1 MYFVYKHINKI
12 NNKIYIGIT
21 KRKPEFRWGINGQNY
36 ITSPHFYSAIKK
48 YGWDNF
54 EHIILFEGLTQLE
67 ASEKEKELIK
77 QFNSNNPNF
86 GYNCTTG
93 GELTFELNDIARE
106 KKAKAMIG
114 NKNGRHPCSEETKE
128 KIRQSQLGKTLSLEH
143 IEKLKQAAKNRKSS
157 PCSEDK
163 KIKLQ
168 NNYPYM
174 QKVYCLETNTLYK
187 SIQDC
192 GRQLGLNATNI
203 CAVCKGKHKT
213 HKGYH
218 FQYINSI

>member
-1 MYFVYKHINKI
+1 
-12 NNKIYIGIT
+12 
-21 KRKPEFRWGINGQNY
+21 
-36 ITSPHFYSAIKK
+36 
-48 YGWDNF
+48 
-54 EHIILFEGLTQLE
+54 
-67 ASEKEKELIK
+67 
-77 QFNSNNPNF
+77 
-86 GYNCTTG
+86 
-93 GELTFELNDIARE
+93 
-106 KKAKAMIG
+106 MIG
-114 NKNGRHPCSEETKE
+114 NKNGSHPCSEETKE
-128 KIRQSQLGKTLSLEH
+128 KIRQAIDYIIKETDMNIALIPH
-143 IEKLKQAAKNRKSS
+143 VVWEKLKQAAKNRKSS